1 MRKIIAILILTFA
14 AGYAYGQ
21 GTPKDTVN
29 VLSPAEISAGTLV
42 DSVNI
47 YHVQG
52 GSWKKNTMANLA
64 TYVEG
69 KNGFGLTDGDKGDIT
84 VGSSATSLV
93 IDASAVTTAKIA
105 NSAVDS
111 NKIAASAVQTSDIA
125 NDAVTADKILNATIT
140 KAKMATNSVGAAQL
154 DTTAVTAGTYSF
166 GRFTVDADG
175 RLTAAASD
183 TLCLII
189 ACSDETSDLTTGTA
203 KVTFRAPYAMT
214 VTAVKANVNTA
225 PAGSTII
232 VDINEEG
239 SAILG
244 TKLSIDA
251 DEKTSVTAASAAT
264 ISDSTIANDAEITID
279 IDQIGSSTAGK
290 GLKVHIYYIK
300 G

>member
-1 MRKIIAILILTFA
+1 MRKIIAILILNFA

-64 TYVEG
+64 TYMVN

-84 VGSSATSLV
+84 VGSSATSLT
-93 IDASAVTTAKIA
+93 I
-105 NSAVDS
+105 
-111 NKIAASAVQTSDIA
+111 
-125 NDAVTADKILNATIT
+125 NAG
-140 KAKMATNSVGAAQL
+140 AVGADELAS
-154 DTTAVTAGTYSF
+154 TAVAAGTYSF

-189 ACSDETSDLTTGTA
+189 ACSDEATNLTTGTA

-239 SAILG
+239 TSILG

-251 DEKTSVTAASAAT
+251 SEKTSVTAASAAT
-264 ISDSTIANDAEITID
+264 ITDSTIANDAEMTID

-300 G
+300 N

>member
-1 MRKIIAILILTFA
+1 M
-14 AGYAYGQ
+14 
-21 GTPKDTVN
+21 VN
-29 VLSPAEISAGTLV
+29 
-42 DSVNI
+42 
-47 YHVQG
+47 
-52 GSWKKNTMANLA
+52 
-64 TYVEG
+64 

-93 IDASAVTTAKIA
+93 IDASAVTTSKIA

-111 NKIAASAVQTSDIA
+111 NKIAAGAVQTSDIA

-140 KAKMATNSVGAAQL
+140 KAKLANNSVGAAQL

-189 ACSDETSDLTTGTA
+189 ACSDEATNLTTGTA

-239 SAILG
+239 TSILG

-251 DEKTSVTAASAAT
+251 SEKTSVTAASAAT
-264 ISDSTIANDAEITID
+264 ITDSTIANDAEMTID